1 MNAKD
6 YKLISSSALFAG
18 LSQQE
23 CGRLL
28 EFLRASENEYKAGEL
43 LHVPGA
49 ELKRFGFVL
58 SGLVQVYRAGEDSRI
73 LMESAAPGGSFCAAL
88 CFSGVKNP
96 PVEVAAAEDS
106 RVLWLSPG
114 PVKDGRGTGPS
125 DSAFSSEFVHCAAV
139 RTAEFF
145 AAQVLSMNSRIQV
158 LTQKSLRKKIMTLL
172 MQHSEGAGKAFSL
185 PFSREE
191 MAVHLGCDRSALSRE
206 LAAMKKDGIIDYY
219 KNSFKV
225 VEYEQ

>member
-28 EFLRASENEYKAGEL
+28 EFLKASENEYKAGEL

-58 SGLVQVYRAGEDSRI
+58 SGLVQVYSAGEGGSRI

-88 CFSGVKNP
+88 CFTKVKNP
-96 PVEVAAAEDS
+96 QVEVAAAEDS

-114 PVKDGRGTGPS
+114 PVKDGRGTRPS

-145 AAQVLSMNSRIQV
+145 AAQALSMNSRIQV
-158 LTQKSLRKKIMTLL
+158 LTQKSLRKKI
-172 MQHSEGAGKAFSL
+172 
-185 PFSREE
+185 
-191 MAVHLGCDRSALSRE
+191 
-206 LAAMKKDGIIDYY
+206 
-219 KNSFKV
+219 
-225 VEYEQ
+225 

>member
-6 YKLISSSALFAG
+6 CKLISSSAMFAG

-58 SGLVQVYRAGEDSRI
+58 SGLVQVYRAGEGGRI
-73 LMESAAPGGSFCAAL
+73 LMETAAPGESFCAAL
-88 CFSGVKNP
+88 CFLGVKNAS
-96 PVEVAAAEDS
+96 VEVAAAEDS

-114 PVKDGRGTGPS
+114 PVMEDCGAKLS
-125 DSAFSSEFVHCAAV
+125 DSTFSPGFVQDVTV
-139 RTAEFF
+139 RIAEFF
-145 AAQVLSMNSRIQV
+145 AAQALSMNSRIQV

-172 MQHSEGAGKAFSL
+172 MQHSDGAGKAFSL
-185 PFSREE
+185 PFGREE

-225 VEYEQ
+225 MKYEQ